1 MTDRMVPATP
11 WYERAAARGITFEW
25 LAAMTGVSWSTVYAY
40 RMGRRKVQPAWLEKV
55 ELLISA
61 HDNMP
66 GSQVKV
72 S

>member
-1 MTDRMVPATP
+1 M
-11 WYERAAARGITFEW
+11 EW

-40 RMGRRKVQPAWLEKV
+40 KMGRRKVQQSWLDKV
-55 ELLISA
+55 ELLITA

-66 GSQVKV
+66 GSGVKV

>member
-1 MTDRMVPATP
+1 MTDRAVPETP
-11 WYERAAARGITFEW
+11 WHERAEARGISMEW

-40 RMGRRKVQPAWLEKV
+40 KMGRRKVQPGWLAKV
-55 ELLISA
+55 ELLIIA

-66 GSQVKV
+66 GSGAKV